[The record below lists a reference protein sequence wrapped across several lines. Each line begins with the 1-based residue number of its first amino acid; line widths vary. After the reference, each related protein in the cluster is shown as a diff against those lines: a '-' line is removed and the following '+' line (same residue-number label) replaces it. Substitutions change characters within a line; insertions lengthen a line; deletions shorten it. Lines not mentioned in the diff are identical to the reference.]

1 MTAAPLLRVEG
12 LTTVLHLPS
21 GTVPV
26 VDRVNLAVTPGETL
40 GIVGESGCG
49 KSMLAL
55 SLIGLQPN
63 PPAEITEGTAEFE
76 NTDLLDI
83 PPGQLRD
90 IRGRRIGMIFQEPM
104 TALNPVMRIGDQIG
118 EVIRRHLGLG
128 ARAAWHRAVEL
139 LDLVRVPDP
148 SRRAREYPYQL
159 SGGLRQRIMIASAL
173 ACDPAILIADEPT
186 TALDVTIQAQ
196 ILDLIKELQ
205 ASAGMAVI
213 LITHDLGVIAE
224 TADRVMVMYAGRK
237 IEEATVSRLF
247 SEPRHPY
254 TLGLLR
260 SIPVLGEGRGSRLN
274 EISGVVPQVD
284 QLPPGCSF
292 APRCSHRMD
301 RCRKDVPTLE
311 RCTGAHLVA
320 CHNPV
325 ADR

>member
-1 MTAAPLLRVEG
+1 MTVAPLLRVEG

-301 RCRKDVPTLE
+301 RCGKDVPTLE

-325 ADR
+325 MDR

>member
-1 MTAAPLLRVEG
+1 MTAVPLLRVEG

-26 VDRVNLAVTPGETL
+26 VDRVDLTVIPGETL

-63 PPAEITEGTAEFE
+63 PPAEITGGTAEFE

-83 PPGQLRD
+83 PPGRLRD

-104 TALNPVMRIGDQIG
+104 TALNPVMRIGDQIS

-128 ARAAWHRAVEL
+128 TRAAWRRAVEL
-139 LDLVRVPDP
+139 LELVRVPDP

-274 EISGVVPQVD
+274 EISGVVPQID
-284 QLPPGCSF
+284 QMPPGCSF
-292 APRCSHRMD
+292 APRCAHRMD
-301 RCRKDVPTLE
+301 RCRKDVPALE
-311 RCTGAHLVA
+311 PCTGAHLIA

-325 ADR
+325 AGS

>member
-1 MTAAPLLRVEG
+1 MTAPPLLRVEG

-26 VDRVNLAVTPGETL
+26 VDRVDLTVIPGETL

-63 PPAEITEGTAEFE
+63 PPAEITAGTAEFE

-83 PPGQLRD
+83 PSGQLRD

-104 TALNPVMRIGDQIG
+104 TALNPVMRIGDQIS

-128 ARAAWHRAVEL
+128 ARAAWRRAVEL

-173 ACDPAILIADEPT
+173 ACDPAMLIADEPT

-247 SEPRHPY
+247 AEPRHPY

-260 SIPVLGEGRGSRLN
+260 SIPVLGEGRGSRLS
-274 EISGVVPQVD
+274 EITGVVPRID
-284 QLPPGCSF
+284 QLPPGC
-292 APRCSHRMD
+292 
-301 RCRKDVPTLE
+301 
-311 RCTGAHLVA
+311 
-320 CHNPV
+320 
-325 ADR
+325 

>member
-1 MTAAPLLRVEG
+1 MTAPPLLRVEG

-26 VDRVNLAVTPGETL
+26 VDRVDLTVIPGETL

-63 PPAEITEGTAEFE
+63 PPAEITAGTAEFE

-83 PPGQLRD
+83 PSGQLRD

-104 TALNPVMRIGDQIG
+104 TALNPVMRIGDQIS

-128 ARAAWHRAVEL
+128 ARAAWRRAVEL

-173 ACDPAILIADEPT
+173 ACDPAMLIADEPT

-247 SEPRHPY
+247 AEPRHPY

-260 SIPVLGEGRGSRLN
+260 SIPVLGEGRGSRLS
-274 EISGVVPQVD
+274 EITGVVPRID
-284 QLPPGCSF
+284 QLPPGCCF
-292 APRCSHRMD
+292 APRCRYRMD
-301 RCRKDVPTLE
+301 RCRKDVPALE
-311 RCTGAHLVA
+311 PGTGAHLVA

-325 ADR
+325 AGS

>member
-1 MTAAPLLRVEG
+1 MSAAPLLRVEG

-26 VDRVNLAVTPGETL
+26 VDRVDLTVTPGETL

-63 PPAEITEGTAEFE
+63 PPAEITGGTAEFE

-83 PPGQLRD
+83 PPGHLRD

-128 ARAAWHRAVEL
+128 ARASWRRAVEL
-139 LDLVRVPDP
+139 LDQVRVPDP

-173 ACDPAILIADEPT
+173 ACDPAMLIADEPT

-205 ASAGMAVI
+205 ADAGMAVI

-237 IEEATVSRLF
+237 IEEATVNRLF

-274 EISGVVPQVD
+274 EIIGVVPRID

-292 APRCSHRMD
+292 APRCAYCMD
-301 RCRKDVPTLE
+301 KCGKDVPALE
-311 RCTGAHLVA
+311 HCTGAHLVA

-325 ADR
+325 AGS